1 MEILKPF
8 RDENNGD
15 ILSINVPAT
24 LVKLPSAEGN
34 WMENSN
40 GKQYAVAISEI
51 TYPNGTTKNARSIIY
66 RNQLE
71 TGLFNEGDEIMLR
84 TQLEGEY
91 KGNSVVQLAATDVVD
106 IDALD
111 LDLSEF
117 AEAAADVEAEA

>member
-1 MEILKPF
+1 
-8 RDENNGD
+8 
-15 ILSINVPAT
+15 
-24 LVKLPSAEGN
+24 
-34 WMENSN
+34 
-40 GKQYAVAISEI
+40 
-51 TYPNGTTKNARSIIY
+51 
-66 RNQLE
+66 
-71 TGLFNEGDEIMLR
+71 MLR